1 MSSSPRR
8 SCGSRASR
16 ATPATTRAP
25 TRRSSA
31 RSRSTRTT
39 TVRCAPRPG
48 CCSACTTSAAR
59 WPWRSAPGRSSPR
72 TGGTTARWPTPMSS
86 WATTRARSR
95 PRNAWST
102 CGPVCP
108 RTPGP
113 RSCAHSSA
121 TGRARRRRPAGR
133 GGRPLPACRGARA
146 RARPGSRAGRRPRR
160 RRPCRRGRA
169 PVRARRVHGQG
180 RRGRRDDLRAPARP
194 LLRRPRP
201 PPGGGAA
208 PRAARGRRPGR
219 HLHRRHPRLGLLQER
234 PPGRSGAGRPPR
246 APARHR
252 GRDAPLPRRRHCRR
266 ARPRADR
273 GASPAPRAR
282 PEPALRSSPGAAGAR
297 GAGRARAA
305 RARRARRGTMRPGL
319 AALAL
324 ALPAVA
330 AAHPLGNFSVNR
342 YAALRVEARMLSV
355 RYVVDM
361 AEIPAYQEIAA
372 LDRNRNGALDPEE
385 RDAYLGRAPGAL
397 ARELALTVDG
407 TAVPLAPRAQS
418 LELPAGAGGLPT
430 LRLEVCLTAP
440 LPEHPGALEFRDRNF
455 AGRAGWREVVAD
467 AGAGLALADSS
478 VPRVDRSQALR
489 AYPADLLQSPPQV
502 SEARFRITSGSAA
515 PLAAATPAGALVGA
529 KRFGDRMT
537 ELVSTREPLG
547 LGLVLTS
554 LLVAALLG
562 ALHAL
567 GPGHGKTIV
576 GAYLIGTR
584 GTARHALFLGLVVTA
599 THTLGVY
606 LLGFAT
612 WGASAWVVPERLF
625 PWISVLS
632 GLLVIG
638 IGASL
643 VRSRLEVALGEHA
656 DPHHHHDHDHG
667 HSHLPP
673 DVLGWRGL
681 LALGVSGG
689 LLPRPSAPVVMLA
702 AISLGRIGFGLVLIV
717 AFSAGLAGVLGAIG
731 LVFVYAR
738 SWFARLP
745 VEGRFARYVPVASAL
760 VISAAGLLIVANA
773 LSQMGLLGVGL

>member
-1 MSSSPRR
+1 
-8 SCGSRASR
+8 
-16 ATPATTRAP
+16 
-25 TRRSSA
+25 
-31 RSRSTRTT
+31 
-39 TVRCAPRPG
+39 
-48 CCSACTTSAAR
+48 
-59 WPWRSAPGRSSPR
+59 
-72 TGGTTARWPTPMSS
+72 
-86 WATTRARSR
+86 
-95 PRNAWST
+95 
-102 CGPVCP
+102 
-108 RTPGP
+108 
-113 RSCAHSSA
+113 
-121 TGRARRRRPAGR
+121 
-133 GGRPLPACRGARA
+133 
-146 RARPGSRAGRRPRR
+146 
-160 RRPCRRGRA
+160 
-169 PVRARRVHGQG
+169 
-180 RRGRRDDLRAPARP
+180 
-194 LLRRPRP
+194 
-201 PPGGGAA
+201 
-208 PRAARGRRPGR
+208 
-219 HLHRRHPRLGLLQER
+219 
-234 PPGRSGAGRPPR
+234 
-246 APARHR
+246 
-252 GRDAPLPRRRHCRR
+252 
-266 ARPRADR
+266 
-273 GASPAPRAR
+273 
-282 PEPALRSSPGAAGAR
+282 
-297 GAGRARAA
+297 
-305 RARRARRGTMRPGL
+305 MRPGL

-330 AAHPLGNFSVNR
+330 AAHPLGNFTVNR

-372 LDRNRNGALDPEE
+372 LDRNRNGALDPDE
-385 RDAYLGRAPGAL
+385 RDAYLARAPGEL
-397 ARELALTVDG
+397 AQNLALTVDG
-407 TAVPLAPRAQS
+407 TVVPLAPRAQS

-430 LRLEVCLTAP
+430 LRLEVFLTAP

-467 AGAGLALADSS
+467 AGEGLALADSS

-502 SEARFRITSGSAA
+502 SEARLRITSGSAA
-515 PLAAATPAGALVGA
+515 LLAPAMPAGALVGA

-632 GLLVIG
+632 GLLVVG

-643 VRSRLEVALGEHA
+643 VRSRLEAALAEHA
-656 DPHHHHDHDHG
+656 GGHHHHDHGDGHGHG

-673 DVLGWRGL
+673 DALGWRSL
-681 LALGVSGG
+681 FALGVSGG
-689 LLPRPSAPVVMLA
+689 LLPCPSALVVMLA
-702 AISLGRIGFGLVLIV
+702 AISLGRIGFGLVLIA

-745 VEGRFARYVPVASAL
+745 VDGRFARYVPVASAL

>member
-1 MSSSPRR
+1 M
-8 SCGSRASR
+8 
-16 ATPATTRAP
+16 
-25 TRRSSA
+25 
-31 RSRSTRTT
+31 
-39 TVRCAPRPG
+39 
-48 CCSACTTSAAR
+48 
-59 WPWRSAPGRSSPR
+59 
-72 TGGTTARWPTPMSS
+72 
-86 WATTRARSR
+86 
-95 PRNAWST
+95 
-102 CGPVCP
+102 
-108 RTPGP
+108 
-113 RSCAHSSA
+113 
-121 TGRARRRRPAGR
+121 
-133 GGRPLPACRGARA
+133 
-146 RARPGSRAGRRPRR
+146 
-160 RRPCRRGRA
+160 
-169 PVRARRVHGQG
+169 
-180 RRGRRDDLRAPARP
+180 
-194 LLRRPRP
+194 
-201 PPGGGAA
+201 
-208 PRAARGRRPGR
+208 
-219 HLHRRHPRLGLLQER
+219 
-234 PPGRSGAGRPPR
+234 RSG
-246 APARHR
+246 
-252 GRDAPLPRRRHCRR
+252 
-266 ARPRADR
+266 
-273 GASPAPRAR
+273 
-282 PEPALRSSPGAAGAR
+282 
-297 GAGRARAA
+297 
-305 RARRARRGTMRPGL
+305 L
-319 AALAL
+319 AVLAL

-330 AAHPLGNFSVNR
+330 AAHPLGNFTVNR

-385 RDAYLGRAPGAL
+385 RDAYLGRAPGEL

-430 LRLEVCLTAP
+430 LRLEVFLTAP

-515 PLAAATPAGALVGA
+515 PLAPATPAGALVGA

-537 ELVSTREPLG
+537 ELVGTSEPLG

-689 LLPRPSAPVVMLA
+689 LLPCPSALVVMLA

-745 VEGRFARYVPVASAL
+745 VHGRFARYLPVASAL
-760 VISAAGLLIVANA
+760 VISVAGLLIVANA
-773 LSQMGLLGVGL
+773 LSRTGLLGAGT

>member
-1 MSSSPRR
+1 M
-8 SCGSRASR
+8 
-16 ATPATTRAP
+16 
-25 TRRSSA
+25 
-31 RSRSTRTT
+31 
-39 TVRCAPRPG
+39 
-48 CCSACTTSAAR
+48 
-59 WPWRSAPGRSSPR
+59 
-72 TGGTTARWPTPMSS
+72 
-86 WATTRARSR
+86 
-95 PRNAWST
+95 
-102 CGPVCP
+102 
-108 RTPGP
+108 
-113 RSCAHSSA
+113 
-121 TGRARRRRPAGR
+121 
-133 GGRPLPACRGARA
+133 
-146 RARPGSRAGRRPRR
+146 
-160 RRPCRRGRA
+160 
-169 PVRARRVHGQG
+169 
-180 RRGRRDDLRAPARP
+180 
-194 LLRRPRP
+194 
-201 PPGGGAA
+201 
-208 PRAARGRRPGR
+208 
-219 HLHRRHPRLGLLQER
+219 
-234 PPGRSGAGRPPR
+234 RSG
-246 APARHR
+246 
-252 GRDAPLPRRRHCRR
+252 
-266 ARPRADR
+266 
-273 GASPAPRAR
+273 
-282 PEPALRSSPGAAGAR
+282 
-297 GAGRARAA
+297 
-305 RARRARRGTMRPGL
+305 L
-319 AALAL
+319 AVLAL

-330 AAHPLGNFSVNR
+330 AAHPLGNFTVNR

-385 RDAYLGRAPGAL
+385 RDAYLGRAPGEL

-430 LRLEVCLTAP
+430 LRLEVFLTAP

-467 AGAGLALADSS
+467 AGEGLALADSS

-515 PLAAATPAGALVGA
+515 PLAAATPVGALVGA

-625 PWISVLS
+625 PWISALS

-643 VRSRLEVALGEHA
+643 VRSRLEAALGEHA

-689 LLPRPSAPVVMLA
+689 LLPCPSALVVMLA

-745 VEGRFARYVPVASAL
+745 VDGRFARYLPVASAL
-760 VISAAGLLIVANA
+760 VISVAGLLIVANA
-773 LSQMGLLGVGL
+773 LSRTGLLGAGT

>member
-1 MSSSPRR
+1 M
-8 SCGSRASR
+8 
-16 ATPATTRAP
+16 
-25 TRRSSA
+25 
-31 RSRSTRTT
+31 
-39 TVRCAPRPG
+39 
-48 CCSACTTSAAR
+48 
-59 WPWRSAPGRSSPR
+59 
-72 TGGTTARWPTPMSS
+72 
-86 WATTRARSR
+86 
-95 PRNAWST
+95 
-102 CGPVCP
+102 
-108 RTPGP
+108 
-113 RSCAHSSA
+113 
-121 TGRARRRRPAGR
+121 
-133 GGRPLPACRGARA
+133 
-146 RARPGSRAGRRPRR
+146 
-160 RRPCRRGRA
+160 
-169 PVRARRVHGQG
+169 
-180 RRGRRDDLRAPARP
+180 
-194 LLRRPRP
+194 
-201 PPGGGAA
+201 
-208 PRAARGRRPGR
+208 
-219 HLHRRHPRLGLLQER
+219 
-234 PPGRSGAGRPPR
+234 RSG
-246 APARHR
+246 
-252 GRDAPLPRRRHCRR
+252 
-266 ARPRADR
+266 
-273 GASPAPRAR
+273 
-282 PEPALRSSPGAAGAR
+282 
-297 GAGRARAA
+297 
-305 RARRARRGTMRPGL
+305 L
-319 AALAL
+319 AVLAL

-385 RDAYLGRAPGAL
+385 RDAYLGRAPGEL

-430 LRLEVCLTAP
+430 LRLEVFLTAP

-467 AGAGLALADSS
+467 AGEGLALADSS

-515 PLAAATPAGALVGA
+515 PLAAATPVGALVGA

-625 PWISVLS
+625 PWISALS

-643 VRSRLEVALGEHA
+643 VRSRLEAALGEHA

-689 LLPRPSAPVVMLA
+689 LLPCPSALVVMLA

-745 VEGRFARYVPVASAL
+745 VDGRFARYLPVASAL
-760 VISAAGLLIVANA
+760 VISVAGLLIVANA
-773 LSQMGLLGVGL
+773 LSRTGLLGAGT

>member
-1 MSSSPRR
+1 M
-8 SCGSRASR
+8 RA
-16 ATPATTRAP
+16 
-25 TRRSSA
+25 
-31 RSRSTRTT
+31 
-39 TVRCAPRPG
+39 
-48 CCSACTTSAAR
+48 
-59 WPWRSAPGRSSPR
+59 
-72 TGGTTARWPTPMSS
+72 
-86 WATTRARSR
+86 
-95 PRNAWST
+95 
-102 CGPVCP
+102 
-108 RTPGP
+108 
-113 RSCAHSSA
+113 
-121 TGRARRRRPAGR
+121 
-133 GGRPLPACRGARA
+133 
-146 RARPGSRAGRRPRR
+146 
-160 RRPCRRGRA
+160 
-169 PVRARRVHGQG
+169 
-180 RRGRRDDLRAPARP
+180 
-194 LLRRPRP
+194 
-201 PPGGGAA
+201 
-208 PRAARGRRPGR
+208 
-219 HLHRRHPRLGLLQER
+219 
-234 PPGRSGAGRPPR
+234 
-246 APARHR
+246 
-252 GRDAPLPRRRHCRR
+252 
-266 ARPRADR
+266 
-273 GASPAPRAR
+273 
-282 PEPALRSSPGAAGAR
+282 
-297 GAGRARAA
+297 
-305 RARRARRGTMRPGL
+305 GL

-330 AAHPLGNFSVNR
+330 AAHPLGNFTVNR

-372 LDRNRNGALDPEE
+372 LDRNRNGALDPDE
-385 RDAYLGRAPGAL
+385 RDAYLGRKPGEL
-397 ARELALTVDG
+397 ARKLALTVDG
-407 TAVPLAPRAQS
+407 TVVTLAPRAQS

-430 LRLEVCLTAP
+430 LRLEVFLTAP

-467 AGAGLALADSS
+467 AGEGLALADSS

-502 SEARFRITSGSAA
+502 SEARFRVTTGSAA
-515 PLAAATPAGALVGA
+515 PLAPATPAGALVGA

-537 ELVSTREPLG
+537 ELIDTTEPLG
-547 LGLVLTS
+547 PGLVLTS

-632 GLLVIG
+632 GCLVVG

-643 VRSRLEVALGEHA
+643 VRSRLDAALGGHA

-689 LLPRPSAPVVMLA
+689 LLPCPSALVVMLA

-745 VEGRFARYVPVASAL
+745 VDGRFARYVPVASAL

-773 LSQMGLLGVGL
+773 LSQMGLLGAGT

>member
-1 MSSSPRR
+1 M
-8 SCGSRASR
+8 RA
-16 ATPATTRAP
+16 
-25 TRRSSA
+25 
-31 RSRSTRTT
+31 
-39 TVRCAPRPG
+39 
-48 CCSACTTSAAR
+48 
-59 WPWRSAPGRSSPR
+59 
-72 TGGTTARWPTPMSS
+72 
-86 WATTRARSR
+86 
-95 PRNAWST
+95 
-102 CGPVCP
+102 
-108 RTPGP
+108 
-113 RSCAHSSA
+113 
-121 TGRARRRRPAGR
+121 
-133 GGRPLPACRGARA
+133 
-146 RARPGSRAGRRPRR
+146 
-160 RRPCRRGRA
+160 
-169 PVRARRVHGQG
+169 
-180 RRGRRDDLRAPARP
+180 
-194 LLRRPRP
+194 
-201 PPGGGAA
+201 
-208 PRAARGRRPGR
+208 
-219 HLHRRHPRLGLLQER
+219 
-234 PPGRSGAGRPPR
+234 
-246 APARHR
+246 
-252 GRDAPLPRRRHCRR
+252 
-266 ARPRADR
+266 
-273 GASPAPRAR
+273 
-282 PEPALRSSPGAAGAR
+282 
-297 GAGRARAA
+297 
-305 RARRARRGTMRPGL
+305 GL

-330 AAHPLGNFSVNR
+330 AAHPLGNFTVNR
-342 YAALRVEARMLSV
+342 YAALRVEAGMLSV

-372 LDRNRNGALDPEE
+372 LDRNRNGALDPDE
-385 RDAYLGRAPGAL
+385 RDAYLGREPGEL
-397 ARELALTVDG
+397 ARNLALTVDG
-407 TAVPLAPRAQS
+407 TVVTLVPRAQS

-430 LRLEVCLTAP
+430 LRLEVFLTAP

-467 AGAGLALADSS
+467 AGEGLALADSS

-502 SEARFRITSGSAA
+502 SEARFRVTTGSAA
-515 PLAAATPAGALVGA
+515 PLAPATPAGALVGA

-537 ELVSTREPLG
+537 ELIDTTEPLG
-547 LGLVLTS
+547 PGLVLTS

-625 PWISVLS
+625 PWISALS

-643 VRSRLEVALGEHA
+643 VRSRLEAALGEHA

-689 LLPRPSAPVVMLA
+689 LLPCPSALVVMLA

-745 VEGRFARYVPVASAL
+745 VDGRFARYLPVASAL
-760 VISAAGLLIVANA
+760 VISVAGLLIVANA
-773 LSQMGLLGVGL
+773 LSRTGLLGAGT

>member
-1 MSSSPRR
+1 M
-8 SCGSRASR
+8 
-16 ATPATTRAP
+16 
-25 TRRSSA
+25 
-31 RSRSTRTT
+31 
-39 TVRCAPRPG
+39 
-48 CCSACTTSAAR
+48 
-59 WPWRSAPGRSSPR
+59 
-72 TGGTTARWPTPMSS
+72 
-86 WATTRARSR
+86 
-95 PRNAWST
+95 
-102 CGPVCP
+102 
-108 RTPGP
+108 
-113 RSCAHSSA
+113 
-121 TGRARRRRPAGR
+121 
-133 GGRPLPACRGARA
+133 
-146 RARPGSRAGRRPRR
+146 
-160 RRPCRRGRA
+160 
-169 PVRARRVHGQG
+169 
-180 RRGRRDDLRAPARP
+180 
-194 LLRRPRP
+194 
-201 PPGGGAA
+201 
-208 PRAARGRRPGR
+208 
-219 HLHRRHPRLGLLQER
+219 
-234 PPGRSGAGRPPR
+234 RSG
-246 APARHR
+246 
-252 GRDAPLPRRRHCRR
+252 
-266 ARPRADR
+266 
-273 GASPAPRAR
+273 
-282 PEPALRSSPGAAGAR
+282 
-297 GAGRARAA
+297 
-305 RARRARRGTMRPGL
+305 L
-319 AALAL
+319 AVLAL

-330 AAHPLGNFSVNR
+330 AAHPLGNFTVNR

-385 RDAYLGRAPGAL
+385 RDAYLGRAPGEL

-430 LRLEVCLTAP
+430 LRLEVFLTAP

-467 AGAGLALADSS
+467 AGEGLALADSS

-515 PLAAATPAGALVGA
+515 PLAAATPVGALVGA

-643 VRSRLEVALGEHA
+643 VRSRLEAAFGEHA

-689 LLPRPSAPVVMLA
+689 LLPCPSALVVMLA

-745 VEGRFARYVPVASAL
+745 VHGRFARYLPVASAL
-760 VISAAGLLIVANA
+760 VISVAGLLIVANA
-773 LSQMGLLGVGL
+773 LSRTGLLGAGT